1 MAATIDQID
10 CWVLRAP
17 IAQPVANAFGSMN
30 NRPAVFLQLTD
41 SHGAS
46 GWGEVFSN
54 FPQVGAEHRARLIKS
69 LFAPLLKGMDA
80 ENPESVRNQLD
91 QRTRLMA
98 IQCAEPGPFAQITG
112 AVDQALWDMAARR
125 AGVPLWRL
133 LGGKSDRVRVY
144 ASGIGPDKVVEVAR
158 AKHQEGYR
166 AFKLKVGFD
175 AQRDRSNLAAMRAA
189 LGEEA
194 VIMCDANQAWSPSEA
209 AQRIVSHGG
218 YPGAVAYWPEPERWR
233 AYLRDA
239 IVEPAIGR
247 DLMALEAVRKPAL
260 LRQVVALACG
270 HPAEIWSLDKISG
283 SLTDRGALET
293 IAHYLDLL
301 REACLV
307 APLPKYAGSTL
318 RRRRAPPKLVV
329 LDNALLV
336 GAGDLQPPDPASDPT
351 RWGRWVENACLAHAV
366 KRGLAVTYWRE
377 EPWEAD
383 AVIDGARGRW
393 VVEVKTGAY
402 GPSDLRGLAQAAAA
416 LPTHRPL
423 VLCDPG
429 REEPARQ
436 AGFTAV
442 AWTEFLFDRW

>member
-1 MAATIDQID
+1 MPNDLLPGSIQAA
-10 CWVLRAP
+10 RATLERRL
-17 IAQPVANAFGSMN
+17 AEAA
-30 NRPAVFLQLTD
+30 PARLQLLV
-41 SHGAS
+41 G
-46 GWGEVFSN
+46 
-54 FPQVGAEHRARLIKS
+54 PRQVGKTTLLLDLAKAWQGRGLYVAADAPASQLPGWRERIWAQACDLARQGPAALFLDEIQTQPGWSTWLKTCTDELHRARLS
-69 LFAPLLKGMDA
+69 LHVVATGSSALHLASGSR
-80 ENPESVRNQLD
+80 ESMAGRFERIGVAQWSAADLVAQL
-91 QRTRLMA
+91 
-98 IQCAEPGPFAQITG
+98 
-112 AVDQALWDMAARR
+112 
-125 AGVPLWRL
+125 GVP
-133 LGGKSDRVRVY
+133 
-144 ASGIGPDKVVEVAR
+144 A
-158 AKHQEGYR
+158 
-166 AFKLKVGFD
+166 
-175 AQRDRSNLAAMRAA
+175 
-189 LGEEA
+189 
-194 VIMCDANQAWSPSEA
+194 SEA

-307 APLPKYAGSTL
+307 APVQKYAGSTL

-351 RWGRWVENACLAHAV
+351 RWGRWVENACLAHAA

-383 AVIDGARGRW
+383 AVIEGEADGERGRW

-402 GPSDLRGLAQAAAA
+402 GTSDLRGLAHAAAA